1 MTKNSIYNALLAIA
15 YIVSLVSTAILIPKV
30 FGGPEESIIYP
41 MLGLSVFVLSVA
53 LMAFLFFYQP
63 VVMLLDGKRDE
74 AVTLFLKTVGVFAF
88 GTGLLLVASFFLRIT
103 A

>member
-1 MTKNSIYNALLAIA
+1 MTQNPFYNAFLAIA

-41 MLGLSVFVLSVA
+41 MLGLSVFVLSAA
-53 LMAFLFFYQP
+53 LMTFFFFYQP
-63 VVMLLDGKRDE
+63 VVMLLDGKREE
-74 AVTLFLKTVGVFAF
+74 AVKLFLQTVGVFAI
-88 GTGLLLVASFFLRIT
+88 GTAVLLLVSFFFR